1 MLDRNQETRIKAQD
15 ILNHRWITGEQT
27 KEEEEEEKVESKE
40 KEIKNFKSSA
50 TLSNTS
56 SKKQTNSNNKKPT
69 KVEFLPFKIHKPPQ
83 EFCFF
88 YNYFVAMA
96 SLIPNQQSKIIY
108 LLRVMRY
115 FTFNDGFWNINI
127 QDENFEFDF

>member
-1 MLDRNQETRIKAQD
+1 MIKKSELQFLPTYWDSISDDAKDLIRKMLDRNQETRIKAQD

-69 KVEFLPFKIHKPPQ
+69 KVYK
-83 EFCFF
+83 
-88 YNYFVAMA
+88 A
-96 SLIPNQQSKIIY
+96 SSVLSV
-108 LLRVMRY
+108 L
-115 FTFNDGFWNINI
+115 
-127 QDENFEFDF
+127 